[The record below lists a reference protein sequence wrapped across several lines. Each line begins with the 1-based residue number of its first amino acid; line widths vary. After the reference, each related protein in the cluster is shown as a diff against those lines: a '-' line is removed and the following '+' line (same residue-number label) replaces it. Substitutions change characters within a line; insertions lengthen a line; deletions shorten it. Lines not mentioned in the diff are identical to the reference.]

1 MKFIEMQ
8 VKDRVKIYED
18 VIRKTKDLKV
28 QHGQIEC
35 PVCNGKINF
44 SISTHNNHVSA
55 ACNSP
60 GCIRFM
66 E

>member
-1 MKFIEMQ
+1 MKFLEMNITE
-8 VKDRVKIYED
+8 RVKLFED
-18 VIRKTKDLKV
+18 VIRKTKELKV

-35 PVCNGKINF
+35 PVCNGKLNF
-44 SISTHNNHVSA
+44 TVSTHNNHVSV
-55 ACNSP
+55 ACNSS